1 MNNPPVGRTRS
12 VFSKTMADLTEAYP
26 ENMIKIS
33 NANPNTSRAM
43 VLCDNTDGFAVKIQW
58 YQFPD

>member
-26 ENMIKIS
+26 ENMIKLNS
-33 NANPNTSRAM
+33 TNPNTSRAM
-43 VLCDNTDGFAVKIQW
+43 VLYDNTVGLIVKI
-58 YQFPD
+58 

>member
-1 MNNPPVGRTRS
+1 MNNPPVGRTRR

-33 NANPNTSRAM
+33 SANPNTSRVM
-43 VLCDNTDGFAVKIQW
+43 VLCDSTVGFTVKIQ
-58 YQFPD
+58 